1 VRGGEEDI
9 ELNELDEEILD
20 LEVIGISDPEPEPTW
35 TSDQLQSNAL
45 KHLIVNY
52 KSNKTK
58 LKKLGWK
65 YVGSVTKLD
74 GRVEVLDMSS
84 TTRRL

>member
-1 VRGGEEDI
+1 VRSGEEDI

-35 TSDQLQSNAL
+35 SSDQLQSAAL

-52 KSNKTK
+52 KRNKTK

-65 YVGSVTKLD
+65 YVGSVTKLNR
-74 GRVEVLDMSS
+74 RVEVLDMSS
-84 TTRRL
+84 R